1 MLVILGPAPTRLVD
15 SPSLGT
21 QRPSVFEGAAAL
33 GVARAD
39 SQLLN
44 EATARFEAMGLEWD
58 AGETRK
64 LVMQS

>member
-1 MLVILGPAPTRLVD
+1 MAPFALR
-15 SPSLGT
+15 
-21 QRPSVFEGAAAL
+21 AL

-39 SQLLN
+39 SKLLN

-64 LVMQS
+64 LVMQR